1 MPEYYVKCVVLGDG
15 GTTPEAI
22 QWAYN
27 HALQEV
33 TQERRNLIISIIK
46 SSSRSIAITPVRR
59 KNNECASH
67 VELHPIWVNK
77 PERNDSYEKQKN
89 KFGLSDKKNKL

>member
-1 MPEYYVKCVVLGDG
+1 MG
-15 GTTPEAI
+15 
-22 QWAYN
+22 
-27 HALQEV
+27 LQSRPARSNSRKKKPDNINN
-33 TQERRNLIISIIK
+33 Q

-77 PERNDSYEKQKN
+77 RERNDSNEK
-89 KFGLSDKKNKL
+89 KKEQIWPVG